1 MDEEG
6 LTETKHK
13 KIFIGKPS
21 NFDLDILK
29 TKIDEIMNVAESG
42 NKIMLRQK
50 LHEIVPTYNP
60 QKDSEAAVSKDD
72 KK

>member
-21 NFDLDILK
+21 SFDLDTLK
-29 TKIDEIMNVAESG
+29 VEIDEIMKIAESG
-42 NKIMLRQK
+42 NKVMLREK
-50 LHEIVPTYNP
+50 LHEIVPTYNQ
-60 QKDSEAAVSKDD
+60 QKDAEVATTKE
-72 KK
+72 

>member
-21 NFDLDILK
+21 SFDLDTIK
-29 TKIDEIMNVAESG
+29 AEIDEIMKVAEGG
-42 NKIMLRQK
+42 NKVMLRQK

-60 QKDSEAAVSKDD
+60 QQDLEVAATDNKE
-72 KK
+72 